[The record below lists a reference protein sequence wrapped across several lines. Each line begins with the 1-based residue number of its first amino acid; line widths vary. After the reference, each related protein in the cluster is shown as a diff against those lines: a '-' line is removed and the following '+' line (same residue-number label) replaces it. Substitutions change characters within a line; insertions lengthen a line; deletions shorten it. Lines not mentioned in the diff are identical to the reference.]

1 MHEQSKV
8 KQTKH
13 TSNPEQE
20 NTSDLVEAQTANDLA
35 AHALL
40 SLGLDMQ
47 MRCVELPC
55 PQSA

>member
-1 MHEQSKV
+1 MHDQSKA

-47 MRCVELPC
+47 MRCVELNF
-55 PQSA
+55 